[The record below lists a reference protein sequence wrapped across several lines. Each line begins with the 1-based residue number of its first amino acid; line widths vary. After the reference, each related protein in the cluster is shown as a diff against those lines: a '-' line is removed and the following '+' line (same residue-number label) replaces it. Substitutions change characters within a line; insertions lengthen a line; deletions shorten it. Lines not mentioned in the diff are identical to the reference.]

1 MWVMVAMEWRAQFR
15 MRRLDS
21 MVGKGLTF
29 LKYQEDP
36 LLPLSRDF
44 WRSAVAGC
52 FALCNA

>member
-21 MVGKGLTF
+21 IIGKGLTF

-44 WRSAVAGC
+44 WRSAVAAC